1 MESARLTTHKT
12 GGKEAKLVW
21 EREPRPLTA
30 GCSRRGAQYQL
41 AFNTYRRLTHNMD
54 KRFESIEDEEEL
66 DQLGHTCII
75 CRDQIDLL
83 GGCKKLPGCDHAC
96 HTHCLKAATSYL
108 SAKIPTIVRDKLGRK
123 KRKAMT
129 KEEAKERKAARY
141 ASNKDYINKTQPNI
155 SPTIVRDKLGRKKR
169 KAMTKEEAKERKAA
183 RYASNKDYINMIQRM
198 KYRMKCKEI
207 KYEKNRKI
215 MQRKKGSIQAKKLN
229 ESEAVLH

>member
-1 MESARLTTHKT
+1 MGKRTPSPRGQLTTRRSY
-12 GGKEAKLVW
+12 LV
-21 EREPRPLTA
+21 
-30 GCSRRGAQYQL
+30 QYQL

-83 GGCKKLPGCDHAC
+83 GGCKKLPGCGHAC
-96 HTHCLKAATSYL
+96 HTHCLEAATSYL
-108 SAKIPTIVRDKLGRK
+108 SAKIPTMVRDKLGRK

-141 ASNKDYINKTQPNI
+141 ASNKDYINKTQNI

-207 KYEKNRKI
+207 KYEKNQKI

>member
-1 MESARLTTHKT
+1 
-12 GGKEAKLVW
+12 
-21 EREPRPLTA
+21 
-30 GCSRRGAQYQL
+30 
-41 AFNTYRRLTHNMD
+41 MD

-83 GGCKKLPGCDHAC
+83 GGCKKLPGCGHAF

-108 SAKIPTIVRDKLGRK
+108 SAKMPTIVRDKLGRK

-141 ASNKDYINKTQPNI
+141 ASNKDYINKI
-155 SPTIVRDKLGRKKR
+155 R
-169 KAMTKEEAKERKAA
+169 
-183 RYASNKDYINMIQRM
+183 RM

-207 KYEKNRKI
+207 KYEKNRKR

-229 ESEAVLH
+229 ESGSLTLAAKAAGFTP

>member
-21 EREPRPLTA
+21 EREPRHREGSLT
-30 GCSRRGAQYQL
+30 RGAQYQLL

-66 DQLGHTCII
+66 DRLGHTCII

-83 GGCKKLPGCDHAC
+83 GGCKKLPGCGHAF
-96 HTHCLKAATSYL
+96 HTHCLKAAMSYL
-108 SAKIPTIVRDKLGRK
+108 SAKMPTIVRDKLDRK

-129 KEEAKERKAARY
+129 KEEAKERKAAHY
-141 ASNKDYINKTQPNI
+141 ASNKDYINKI
-155 SPTIVRDKLGRKKR
+155 R
-169 KAMTKEEAKERKAA
+169 
-183 RYASNKDYINMIQRM
+183 RM